1 MHIRVLG
8 IFLLYSIRLMLKKGY
23 QHSNYFT
30 ISNNTIRVGAQVYR
44 MTFLMKRV
52 ESIHYYKFNN
62 NFTVMRSST
71 VKECNNKFMCSTLMV
86 QGCPTSGT
94 QRKLIG
100 IDKII

>member
-1 MHIRVLG
+1 
-8 IFLLYSIRLMLKKGY
+8 
-23 QHSNYFT
+23 
-30 ISNNTIRVGAQVYR
+30 
-44 MTFLMKRV
+44 
-52 ESIHYYKFNN
+52 
-62 NFTVMRSST
+62 MRSST